1 MGTDGLVTGCVVGD
15 LNFAET
21 ANFGARAKEPAFA
34 EQFVGIDAIN
44 GGAFQ
49 ALSGATITSTA
60 VKDATNAALRCVAV
74 AGMGQEPK
82 ANPIVAFGEGK
93 PAAPA
98 EVTAGEDGSLRT
110 RAEGFGGGDVIV
122 NVTVGD
128 DGSVSKLVIDA
139 SSQTEGYGT
148 RVAED
153 AAFAEQFIGQAG
165 PFAIGENIDA
175 LSGATIT
182 SKAVVE
188 AVNNALGFTS
198 DAPAEEKA
206 PVTTEEDGSLRTTA
220 KGFGDAVVIVKVTV
234 GDDGSV
240 SKLYIDASTQT
251 EYIGTRVMEEPE
263 FAEQFI
269 GQSGPFAIGENIDAL
284 SGATITSKAVV
295 EAVNNALGFTSDAP
309 AEEKAPVTTEE
320 DGSLRTTA
328 KGFGDAVVIVK
339 VTVGDDG
346 SVSKLYID
354 ASTQTEYIG
363 TRVME
368 EPEFAEQFIGQ
379 SGPFAIGENI
389 DALSGATITSKA
401 VVEAVNNALGFTS
414 DAPAEEKAPV
424 TTEED
429 GSLRTTAKGF
439 GDAVVI
445 VKVTVGDDGSV
456 SKLYI
461 DASTQTEYIGTR
473 VMEEPEFGEQFI
485 GQSGPF
491 TIGENIDALSGATIS
506 SKAVVEA
513 VNNALGY

>member
-1 MGTDGLVTGCVVGD
+1 MENKTTRKQLPAFLVLGIIAVVAAVVLAATNMVTRGPIAEHQMAALKESFGAVMPADEYVEMDVSGQAGVSSMYEARTGGELTGWCVTASAKGYAGDVAVTLGVGTDGLVTGCVVGD

-110 RAEGFGGGDVIV
+110 SAEGFGGGDVIV

-234 GDDGSV
+234 GDDGNV

-284 SGATITSKAVV
+284 SGATI
-295 EAVNNALGFTSDAP
+295 
-309 AEEKAPVTTEE
+309 
-320 DGSLRTTA
+320 
-328 KGFGDAVVIVK
+328 
-339 VTVGDDG
+339 
-346 SVSKLYID
+346 
-354 ASTQTEYIG
+354 
-363 TRVME
+363 
-368 EPEFAEQFIGQ
+368 
-379 SGPFAIGENI
+379 
-389 DALSGATITSKA
+389 
-401 VVEAVNNALGFTS
+401 
-414 DAPAEEKAPV
+414 
-424 TTEED
+424 
-429 GSLRTTAKGF
+429 
-439 GDAVVI
+439 
-445 VKVTVGDDGSV
+445 
-456 SKLYI
+456 
-461 DASTQTEYIGTR
+461 
-473 VMEEPEFGEQFI
+473 
-485 GQSGPF
+485 
-491 TIGENIDALSGATIS
+491 S